1 MSSLCRFC
9 SECFFEQFPLS
20 KNPADCFICEGK
32 FNSLDSMLEI
42 AAKLLIDSK
51 SPSFLVSSSIP
62 KEFLVN
68 EDHLFDQKFTN
79 DSRSIKFF
87 LNKVLSSRL
96 RELTK
101 LKTAK
106 DSFCTVVFDFT
117 ALSVDLVFSDLFIFG
132 RYKKHA
138 PNISQSRWTCGDC
151 EGSGCDTCNN
161 LGKNYVS
168 VEELIGNP
176 SKALSNAREYSL
188 HASGRED
195 VDVTNSAGRAFVLEL
210 KNAQTP
216 IFDLSLLEKRIALDG
231 LVSVTNLLVVDRGF
245 VEIVTESH
253 FDKTYVADISFDR
266 ELTKE
271 EFEKILSLNGTILH
285 QRTPNRVK
293 HRRSDLIRKR
303 KIIDLKIL
311 SFSKN
316 SAKIQV
322 TAEAGTY
329 IKELISS
336 DEGRTSP
343 SVSGVLNCASKCE
356 KLEVTKI
363 EDSFLDFVSKSRNAL

>member
-1 MSSLCRFC
+1 MFSLCNFC

-20 KNPADCFICEGK
+20 QAHSSCFVCEGK
-32 FNSLDSMLEI
+32 FNSIDSMVKI
-42 AAKLLIDSK
+42 ASKLLIESK
-51 SPSFLVSSSIP
+51 TSSFLVSSSLP

-68 EDHLFDQKFTN
+68 EDRLFDQKFN
-79 DSRSIKFF
+79 SDSRSIKFF
-87 LNKVLSSRL
+87 LNKVLASRL
-96 RELTK
+96 RDLTK

-106 DSFCTVVFDFT
+106 NSLCTVVFDFT
-117 ALSVDLVFSDLFIFG
+117 SLSVDLVFSDLFIFG

-151 EGSGCDTCNN
+151 DGAGCSLCNN

-176 SKALSNAREYSL
+176 SKALTTAKEYSL

-210 KNAQTP
+210 KNAQNHS
-216 IFDLSLLEKRIALDG
+216 IDLSSLEKRIALDG
-231 LVSVTNLLVVDRGF
+231 LVSVSNLLVVDRGF

-253 FDKTYVADISFDR
+253 FDKTYIADISFNRD
-266 ELTKE
+266 LTKD
-271 EFEKILSLNGTILH
+271 EFEKILSLNGQVLN
-285 QRTPNRVK
+285 QRTPHRVK

-303 KIIDLKIL
+303 KILDLKIL

-316 SAKIQV
+316 SAKIQI

-329 IKELISS
+329 IKEFISS

-343 SVSGVLNCASKCE
+343 SISGVLNSNSKCE

-363 EDSFLDFVSKSRNAL
+363 EDFFLDFVSKSRNAL